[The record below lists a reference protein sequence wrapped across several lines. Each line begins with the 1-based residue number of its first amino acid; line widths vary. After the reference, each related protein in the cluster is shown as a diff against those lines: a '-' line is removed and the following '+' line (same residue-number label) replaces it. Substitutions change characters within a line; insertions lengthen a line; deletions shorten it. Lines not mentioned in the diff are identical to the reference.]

1 MADQQVVK
9 LLEEIRDLQKQ
20 QLENYKQVISGQ
32 QQALA
37 NQQQALETQKQ
48 VVRRS
53 KVVLV
58 AIGVIVLVL
67 LGLPTFS
74 VGNKL
79 GFALSA
85 TALVIP
91 DDFLPSSSSLL
102 FAVL

>member
-1 MADQQVVK
+1 MADEQVVR
-9 LLEEIRDLQKQ
+9 LLEEIRDLQKR
-20 QLENYKQVISGQ
+20 QLENYKQVIAGQ

-67 LGLPTFS
+67 LGLPTFWWGTS
-74 VGNKL
+74 WGL
-79 GFALSA
+79 HC
-85 TALVIP
+85 
-91 DDFLPSSSSLL
+91 LL
-102 FAVL
+102 RR